1 MNKIRDIRD
10 KARITQ
16 AALRRKLGWL
26 QSRLANYE
34 SGARTPSLNDAREI
48 VYALNDLGATCC
60 LEEVFPA
67 EQQSANPQVA

>member
-1 MNKIRDIRD
+1 MNKIREIRE

-16 AALRRKLGWL
+16 ADLRRRLEWL

-48 VYALNDLGATCC
+48 VVALNDLGAICS
-60 LEEVFPA
+60 LEDVFPEPVRRA
-67 EQQSANPQVA
+67 ESAA